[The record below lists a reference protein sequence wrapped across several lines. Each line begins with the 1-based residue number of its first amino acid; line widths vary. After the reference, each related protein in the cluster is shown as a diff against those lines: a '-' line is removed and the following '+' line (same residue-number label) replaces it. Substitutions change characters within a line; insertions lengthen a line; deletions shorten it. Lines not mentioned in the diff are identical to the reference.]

1 MAAPRRKY
9 TNEMKLNAVHLVQN
23 EGRRACDV
31 ADELGIDR
39 NTLYAWL
46 RDARNGKLF
55 TDDPAREVTPEQ
67 AEISRLRAELA
78 RSRQECALL
87 KKFAAYL
94 STTGLK

>member
-1 MAAPRRKY
+1 MHATA
-9 TNEMKLNAVHLVQN
+9 NSS
-23 EGRRACDV
+23 
-31 ADELGIDR
+31 
-39 NTLYAWL
+39 
-46 RDARNGKLF
+46 

>member
-1 MAAPRRKY
+1 MLA
-9 TNEMKLNAVHLVQN
+9 TVNSS
-23 EGRRACDV
+23 
-31 ADELGIDR
+31 
-39 NTLYAWL
+39 
-46 RDARNGKLF
+46 

>member
-1 MAAPRRKY
+1 MPTVIPVKFSYIARDLWFDPAG
-9 TNEMKLNAVHLVQN
+9 TGAQ
-23 EGRRACDV
+23 EGDHVICTTERGREIGLAT
-31 ADELGIDR
+31 AD
-39 NTLYAWL
+39 
-46 RDARNGKLF
+46 
-55 TDDPAREVTPEQ
+55 AREVTPEQ